1 LVVIAA
7 QADWPA
13 IGRIR
18 MRMIA
23 DASADSLHS
32 FVIDCIEP
40 GSTLHTDGW
49 QGYAGLEKKG
59 FEREVSVTRGRK
71 KEASKLLPTR
81 PPSGLAT
88 EAMAARNPSGR
99 SGSLAAAILP

>member
-7 QADWPA
+7 QADGPA

-71 KEASKLLPTR
+71 KEASKLLPLVHR
-81 PPSGLAT
+81 C
-88 EAMAARNPSGR
+88 
-99 SGSLAAAILP
+99 GSLAAVIL